1 MLVVLRPGA
10 PEDQIA
16 ALTRQVQALG
26 GAVQAVGAGQ
36 STVWRLENPGP
47 DLEELLARSGLAWS
61 LPEGPEEPARWSR
74 QAHPASTTVEF
85 GGAGLGGGRFCLMAG
100 PCAVESAQQLFTAAR
115 MVQAA
120 GAQALRGGAFKPRTS
135 PYTFQ
140 GLGEE
145 GLRLLLEAKRRT
157 GLPVVTEIP
166 SVKELERFADVD
178 LIQVGARNMQNF
190 ELLRELGRGDK
201 PVLLKRGPANTLEE
215 LLWSAERL
223 LAGGNGQVI
232 LCERGIRAFDPA
244 VRYTLDLSAVPLL
257 HERTHLPVVVDPS
270 HGTGRASLAPAMAVA
285 AAAAGADGLLLEVH
299 PDPAKALCD
308 GAQSLTPLAFAQT
321 AEQVRRVRA
330 ALFPP
335 EGGPEAPHA

>member
-1 MLVVLRPGA
+1 MLVLLRPDA
-10 PEDQIA
+10 PWDQIA
-16 ALTRQVQALG
+16 ELERRVRALDGTVH
-26 GAVQAVGAGQ
+26 AVTTGQ
-36 STVWRLENPGP
+36 SLVWSLAEPTAA
-47 DLEELLARSGLAWS
+47 LEEVLARSELVLSVRKKQKDSAH
-61 LPEGPEEPARWSR
+61 WSR
-74 QAHPASTTVEF
+74 QAHPADTQVEF
-85 GGAGLGGGRFCLMAG
+85 GGAGVGGGRFCLMAG
-100 PCAVESAQQLFTAAR
+100 PCAVESARQLFTVAEGVR
-115 MVQAA
+115 AA
-120 GAQALRGGAFKPRTS
+120 GAQALRGGAYKPRTS

-166 SVKELERFADVD
+166 GVKELELFAEVD

-190 ELLRELGRGDK
+190 ELLQELGRGDK

-223 LAGGNGQVI
+223 LAGGNGRVI
-232 LCERGIRAFDPA
+232 LCERGVRAFDPA

-257 HERTHLPVVVDPS
+257 QERTHLPVVVDPS
-270 HGTGRASLAPAMAVA
+270 HGTGRASLVPVMAAA

-299 PDPAKALCD
+299 PDPARALCD
-308 GAQSLTPLAFAQT
+308 GAQSLTPQAFAQA

-335 EGGPEAPHA
+335 EGGREAPHA

>member
-16 ALTRQVQALG
+16 ALARQVQALG
-26 GAVQAVGAGQ
+26 GTVQAVGAGQ
-36 STVWRLENPGP
+36 SAVWRLEDPGP
-47 DLEELLARSGLAWS
+47 DLEELLARSELVWS
-61 LPEGPEEPARWSR
+61 LPEGPEAPAQWSR

-115 MVQAA
+115 MVRAA
-120 GAQALRGGAFKPRTS
+120 RAQALRGGAFKPRTS

-140 GLGEE
+140 GLGED
-145 GLRLLLEAKRRT
+145 GLRLLLEAGRRT

-166 SVKELERFADVD
+166 GVKELERFADVD

-232 LCERGIRAFDPA
+232 LCERGIRCFDPA

-257 HERTHLPVVVDPS
+257 QERTHLPVVVDPS
-270 HGTGRASLAPAMAVA
+270 HGTGRASLVPAMAAA

-299 PDPAKALCD
+299 PDPARALCD
-308 GAQSLTPLAFAQT
+308 GAQSLTPEAFAQA

-335 EGGPEAPHA
+335 EEAPHA